1 MKPEKRSI
9 TISGHATSVSLE
21 PLFWDAL
28 KDMAAERGQS
38 LPALKDMAAERG
50 QSLPDLIRALDAQE
64 REASLSST
72 LRVAVLRWTRHRN

>member
-1 MKPEKRSI
+1 VKPEKRSI
-9 TISGHATSVSLE
+9 TIAGHATSVSLE
-21 PLFWDAL
+21 PLFWD
-28 KDMAAERGQS
+28 
-38 LPALKDMAAERG
+38 ALKDMAAERG

>member
-9 TISGHATSVSLE
+9 TIAGHATSVSLE
-21 PLFWDAL
+21 PLFWD
-28 KDMAAERGQS
+28 
-38 LPALKDMAAERG
+38 ALKDMAAERG